1 MYRNKTYIDTHKHVV
16 ELQIIS
22 VYRNQATQSS
32 TYLFVTN
39 GEFALGL
46 LVRLSKSLKLLNRLR
61 LGHRNAELDIG
72 LCVLVTGLD
81 LVSGKSPERYKD
93 NIHKHWYRRA
103 ELPTSRSM
111 PCSSPQRFLRRNDH
125 ILARSLLEM
134 TYLWHGPILTANK
147 QGVTGKHSPLVTIL
161 HVITNAILGVTRGV

>member
-93 NIHKHWYRRA
+93 NIHK
-103 ELPTSRSM
+103 P
-111 PCSSPQRFLRRNDH
+111 
-125 ILARSLLEM
+125 
-134 TYLWHGPILTANK
+134 
-147 QGVTGKHSPLVTIL
+147 
-161 HVITNAILGVTRGV
+161 